1 MDILSLGKTPI
12 SEESPT
18 GKDTTYLP
26 EFEEIQ
32 NEIDKLSVVTD
43 QAGQVNWNR
52 VLDLSG
58 RILSEKSKNI
68 LVAAYMAEALMK
80 TRQLEGLQ
88 QGTRV
93 IKDLVENYWDT
104 FYPPKKRKK
113 GRINALRWWYEHAE
127 AFLKNHEPA
136 PVPPQTVDA
145 IKQTLSELDGLLAEK
160 TDDAPILRP
169 LIQRVDQFPV
179 EAAQPESEP
188 EPEPAAE
195 NIPAP
200 SPETPAPESTQST
213 EAGEGPKSTAEGPDA
228 GKAERPAD
236 TPADAPAE
244 KAAPKPAPAAKREPA
259 PSAPPAMTQEPES
272 DKEANKTLSSTL
284 DILGRLSRYY
294 LNGNAANPLPYR
306 LNRIQAWLTIDS
318 LPMVQEENKTP
329 LPPPDPMIK
338 NRLEQQIA
346 ERDYENA
353 VISAEARLREHL
365 FWLDLSRFSA
375 QGLQALG
382 DKYGAAREMLCQE
395 TAMFVKRLP
404 GIENLAFSD
413 GTPFCDAETRQW
425 IKTITGTGAAEA
437 ALAAPAGSTA
447 QKADSRHA
455 EIETEA
461 LELVQNKKV
470 VEAVQLLQDSLA
482 SSASGR
488 DALIFRI
495 GLCRVLLDA
504 GKVEPALPQLETLES
519 LIQSHGIED
528 WEPDLALQGLQLIY
542 AGFSDCSR
550 QQFKDQAVAV
560 FDRIARIN
568 PAAAC
573 KISGT

>member
-12 SEESPT
+12 SEEAPT
-18 GKDTTYLP
+18 GEDTTYLP

-43 QAGQVNWNR
+43 QAGQVDWNR
-52 VLDLSG
+52 VLDLTSRLLSG
-58 RILSEKSKNI
+58 KSKNI

-80 TRQLEGLQ
+80 NRQLDGLQ

-113 GRINALRWWYEHAE
+113 GRINALRWWYDHAE
-127 AFLKNHEPA
+127 AFLKNHDPA
-136 PVPPQTVDA
+136 PVPQETVDA
-145 IKQTLSELDGLLAEK
+145 IKQTLSELDGVLAEK

-169 LIQRVDQFPV
+169 LIQRVEQFPV
-179 EAAQPESEP
+179 EAAQTPPESGP

-195 NIPAP
+195 DAPAP
-200 SPETPAPESTQST
+200 SREEPAPESAQST
-213 EAGEGPKSTAEGPDA
+213 ESAESPKSPTEGADA
-228 GKAERPAD
+228 GD
-236 TPADAPAE
+236 TGRSADASAE
-244 KAAPKPAPAAKREPA
+244 KAAPKPAPAAKREPP
-259 PSAPPAMTQEPES
+259 PSAPPAMTQDPES
-272 DKEANKTLSSTL
+272 DKEANKTLNSTL

-294 LNGNAANPLPYR
+294 LNGNAANPLSYR

-338 NRLEQQIA
+338 NALEQQLA

-365 FWLDLSRFSA
+365 FWLDLSRISA
-375 QGLQALG
+375 RGLEALG
-382 DKYGAAREMLCQE
+382 GKYEAAREMLCQE
-395 TAMFVKRLP
+395 TALFVKRLP
-404 GIENLAFSD
+404 GLESLAFSD

-425 IKTITGTGAAEA
+425 LKTITGTGAAEA
-437 ALAAPAGSTA
+437 ALAAPPGGAARGD
-447 QKADSRHA
+447 DSRHS
-455 EIETEA
+455 EIEAEA
-461 LELVQNKKV
+461 LELVKNKKV
-470 VEAVQLLQDSLA
+470 VEAVQLFQDSLA
-482 SSASGR
+482 ASASGR

-495 GLCRVLLDA
+495 GLCHVLLHA

-519 LIQSHGIED
+519 LIQSHGLET

-542 AGFSDCSR
+542 TGFRDCSR
-550 QQFKDQAVAV
+550 EPLKDQAGAV

-573 KISGT
+573 KISGA